1 MSVPH
6 NLQDI
11 VVELHDGW
19 YYVHPLEPEMMQG
32 PYAEMRQ
39 CVSDYKDHSRATY
52 F

>member
-1 MSVPH
+1 MPVPH
-6 NLQDI
+6 GLEDT

-19 YYVHPLEPEMMQG
+19 YYAHPLDTDTMQG

-39 CVSDYKDHSRATY
+39 CVSDYKDHYKASY